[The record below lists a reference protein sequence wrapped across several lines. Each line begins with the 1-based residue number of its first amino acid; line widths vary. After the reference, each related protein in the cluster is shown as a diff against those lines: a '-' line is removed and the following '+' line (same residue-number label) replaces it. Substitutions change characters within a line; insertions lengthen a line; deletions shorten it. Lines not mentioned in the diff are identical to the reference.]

1 MIKPQKMKSIFTSI
15 TILALLL
22 ISCENSSSNSKSEES
37 DKKTQLEKQSFKK
50 DKKLLNRKAFEEN
63 LEAFNS
69 CKINKTGNG
78 KCKKYLAKAVCEYYD
93 INDLKEGNDYIA
105 YDEIPEKL
113 KELESWEN
121 IGAFNEKNLLS
132 ALDYLNNSEKPVLI
146 YNKDDSYVHVVA
158 LKPNGKLFKSGKW
171 GNISVPSCV
180 SYFTK
185 RKDSFTEKGINYA
198 FKAANN
204 LTIWVKK

>member
-1 MIKPQKMKSIFTSI
+1 MKSIFTSI
-15 TILALLL
+15 IILASLL

-37 DKKTQLEKQSFKK
+37 EKNTQLEKQSFKK

-105 YDEIPEKL
+105 YDEIPKRL

-121 IGAFNEKNLLS
+121 IGAFNEKNVLS
-132 ALDYLNNSEKPVLI
+132 ALDCLNNSEKPVLI
-146 YNKDDSYVHVVA
+146 YNTGDSYVHVVA
-158 LKPNGKLFKSGKW
+158 LKPDGKLFKSGKW

-185 RKDSFTEKGINYA
+185 RNDSFTEKGINYA
-198 FKAANN
+198 FKSAND
-204 LTIWVKK
+204 LTIWTKK

>member
-1 MIKPQKMKSIFTSI
+1 MKSIFTSI

-37 DKKTQLEKQSFKK
+37 DKKTQLEKQYFKK

-105 YDEIPEKL
+105 YDEIPERL

-132 ALDYLNNSEKPVLI
+132 ALDCLNNSEKPVLI

-158 LKPNGKLFKSGKW
+158 LKPDGKLFKSGKW

-180 SYFTK
+180 SYFPK
-185 RKDSFTEKGINYA
+185 QEESFIEKGLNYA
-198 FKAANN
+198 FKSANN